1 MILSSLTH
9 LSVVFIGVLIIT
21 PGMYG
26 MYKYVHYFA
35 KITQMI
41 MQINITNYQ
50 LLKNLD
56 KYDSDNKFIKERR
69 FEVILTSFSS
79 SNFYKND

>member
-1 MILSSLTH
+1 
-9 LSVVFIGVLIIT
+9 
-21 PGMYG
+21 
-26 MYKYVHYFA
+26 
-35 KITQMI
+35 
-41 MQINITNYQ
+41 MQIFINKLFDID
-50 LLKNLD
+50 LD